1 MSILKQMD
9 YTETI
14 MPDDRKIE
22 IYLKKNLSEKRYM
35 HSRRTA
41 ETAEKLCMLYGV
53 DPEKGKTAGLLHDIA
68 REALDEDVFSLI
80 ENDGIDITSIEK
92 EYPVLLHGRAGAV
105 IAKKE
110 LGIDDEEIL
119 EAVRWHTTGKL
130 HMKGLTSILYVADYI
145 EPGRSHIDNEFRMKT
160 RELNLEQLVME
171 VVKSS
176 IAYCRMKG
184 YSVAEQT
191 FMLYHDLEKK
201 VS

>member
-1 MSILKQMD
+1 MSL
-9 YTETI
+9 
-14 MPDDRKIE
+14 DRAIE
-22 IYLKKNLSEKRYM
+22 IYLKQNLSEKRYM

-41 ETAEKLCMLYGV
+41 ETAEKLCMLYGFDSV
-53 DPEKGKTAGLLHDIA
+53 RGRTAGLLHDIA
-68 REALDEDVFSLI
+68 RETAYERIFELVAD
-80 ENDGIDITSIEK
+80 DGYGISSIEK

-105 IAKKE
+105 IARKE
-110 LGIDDEEIL
+110 LGVTDEEIL
-119 EAVRWHTTGKL
+119 DAVRWHTTGRPG
-130 HMKGLTSILYVADYI
+130 MKGLTSILYAADYI
-145 EPGRSHIDNEFRMKT
+145 EPGRMHIDNEFRIKI

-171 VVKSS
+171 IVKSS

>member
-1 MSILKQMD
+1 
-9 YTETI
+9 
-14 MPDDRKIE
+14 MPELRDIE
-22 IYLKKNLSEKRYM
+22 LYLKKHVSEKRFM
-35 HSRRTA
+35 HSWRTA
-41 ETAEKLCMLYGV
+41 ETAEKLCMLYGCDSV
-53 DPEKGKTAGLLHDIA
+53 KGRIAGLLHDLA
-68 REALDEDVFSLI
+68 REIDVENIFKLVETDGLKISKI
-80 ENDGIDITSIEK
+80 ER

-105 IAKKE
+105 LAKNE

-119 EAVRWHTTGKL
+119 EAVRWHTTGKPG
-130 HMKGLTSILYVADYI
+130 MKKLSAILFVADYI
-145 EPGRSHIDNEFRMKT
+145 EPGRMHIENEFRVKI
-160 RELNLEQLVME
+160 RELNLDQLVME